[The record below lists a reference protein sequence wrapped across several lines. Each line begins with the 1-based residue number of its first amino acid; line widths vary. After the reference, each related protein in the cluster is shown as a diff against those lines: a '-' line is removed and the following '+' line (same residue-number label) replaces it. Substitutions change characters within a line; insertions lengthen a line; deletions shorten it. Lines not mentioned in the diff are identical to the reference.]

1 MRVFIASTLLIKQN
15 YSIREE
21 SFRETLSKPTSEG
34 EGFIRA
40 FRYMIII
47 LRVNQ
52 HLDVSRKLSLR
63 DLQFSSEE
71 GKYVSQE
78 VRQSFKNWIFFG
90 GIFRTIKNLKID
102 MLIIILFIVT
112 TICLVV
118 APCDGETCNL
128 AFKRLVFQTHRGL

>member
-1 MRVFIASTLLIKQN
+1 MKMRVFIASTLLIKQN

-40 FRYMIII
+40 FSYMIII

-78 VRQSFKNWIFFG
+78 VRQSFKNWIF
-90 GIFRTIKNLKID
+90 
-102 MLIIILFIVT
+102 
-112 TICLVV
+112 LVV
-118 APCDGETCNL
+118 FLE
-128 AFKRLVFQTHRGL
+128 Q